1 MKKNYQAK
9 WRKWIPHP
17 EFHLGVEPYFAFHSA
32 LMHEP
37 IDRYEFSYMRIEL
50 VIMRKRV
57 FGINL
62 WKKPE
67 AR

>member
-1 MKKNYQAK
+1 MSKPNPNAK
-9 WRKWIPHP
+9 WRRWVPHF

-32 LMHEP
+32 LMREAFERHTFE
-37 IDRYEFSYMRIEL
+37 YVRIEL

-62 WKKPE
+62 WKKPS
-67 AR
+67 